1 MTETARTLADPQY
14 RFLDVQPI
22 AGSLGAEIL
31 GVDLGALNDDI
42 FSEINR
48 ALLDHQVIFF
58 RDQSLDLDQYLAFA
72 KRWGKIAIYPYMKG
86 LPTHP
91 EILEILKT
99 EKDTYA
105 FGNIWHTDSSF
116 LAIPPKVTMLYG
128 LEIPPVGGDTAF
140 TNLYMAYETLSDG
153 MKATLEKLRVMNVGD
168 QPLARFSEISD
179 MKAQDPGKVQVKTL
193 HPVVRTHPDTGRK
206 ALYVGG
212 HSVHFENMTKE
223 ESAPLLGYLKNHAIK
238 PEFTCR
244 FRWRPGSIAL
254 WDNRCTLHYAI
265 DDYAG
270 QRRRMHRIIVEA
282 EQAPF

>member
-1 MTETARTLADPQY
+1 MAEAATTLTEREF

-22 AGSLGAEIL
+22 AGSLGAEVL
-31 GVDLGALNDDI
+31 GVDLGTINDDA
-42 FSEINR
+42 FDEINR

-128 LEIPPVGGDTAF
+128 LEIPPAGGDTAF

-153 MKATLEKLRVMNVGD
+153 LKAMLNGLKAMNVGD
-168 QPLARFSEISD
+168 QPLARFSEIAD
-179 MKAQDPGKVQVKTL
+179 MKAKDPGKVQVKTL

-212 HSVHFENMTKE
+212 HTVYFEDMTKE
-223 ESAPLLGYLKNHAIK
+223 ESAPLLNYLKNHATK

-270 QRRRMHRIIVEA
+270 HRRRMHRIIVEA